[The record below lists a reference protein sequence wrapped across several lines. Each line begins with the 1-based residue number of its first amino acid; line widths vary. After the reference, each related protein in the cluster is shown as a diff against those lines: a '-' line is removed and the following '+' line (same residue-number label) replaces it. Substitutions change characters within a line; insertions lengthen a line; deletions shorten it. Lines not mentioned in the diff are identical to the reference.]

1 MRNLE
6 TKKQL
11 RIKLKQLRESL
22 SATEQSDLSY
32 LITEKVVSHY
42 DFGRA
47 KNILIYMHYNREV
60 QTDGIIL
67 YAFMLGKKVY
77 IPKVEGDEMRFYRIH
92 DLKECVS
99 GFRGILEPPQDAE
112 LFLMATDTPKDET
125 LVILPGL
132 GFDKKANRI
141 GYGGGY
147 YDKYLAANTN
157 CMKMAIGY
165 DIQCIDHV
173 PTEGTDIPMDIIIT
187 DEQIILPDGEE

>member
-11 RIKLKQLRESL
+11 RTKLKQLRNAL
-22 SATEQSDLSY
+22 SAEEQSDLSY
-32 LITEKVVSHY
+32 NITEKVVSHY

-47 KNILIYMHYNREV
+47 KNILIYMHYNSEV

-67 YAFMLGKKVY
+67 YAFMLGKRVF
-77 IPKVEGDEMRFYRIH
+77 IPKVEGQEMNFYEIH
-92 DLKECVS
+92 DLKECVN
-99 GFRGILEPPQDAE
+99 GFRGIQEPPQSAEVFRLSSDA
-112 LFLMATDTPKDET
+112 PKDET

-132 GFDKKANRI
+132 GFDNECNRI

-147 YDKYLAANTN
+147 YDKYLTANPN

-165 DIQCIDHV
+165 DVQCIDAV
-173 PTEGTDIPMDIIIT
+173 PTEETDIRMDIIIT

>member
-6 TKKQL
+6 AKKQL
-11 RIKLKQLRESL
+11 RAKLKQLRDVL
-22 SATEQSDLSY
+22 SKEEQSDLSY
-32 LITEKVVSHY
+32 CITEKVVSHY

-47 KNILIYMHYNREV
+47 KNILIYMHYNSEV

-67 YAFMLGKKVY
+67 YAFMLGKRVF
-77 IPKVEGDEMRFYRIH
+77 IPKVEGSEMNFYEIR
-92 DLKECVS
+92 DLKECVN
-99 GFRGILEPPQDAE
+99 GFRGIPEPPQSAE
-112 LFLMATDTPKDET
+112 IFQLSADRPKDET

-132 GFDKKANRI
+132 GFDKECKRI

-147 YDKYLAANTN
+147 YDKYLAANPN

-165 DIQCIDHV
+165 DMQCIDHV
-173 PTEGTDIPMDIIIT
+173 PVEETDISMDIIIT